1 MMIDAILAFDLARD
15 LPVPFAWNGK
25 RMRRSTFRERKRRDD
40 RVANSISA
48 RGGLRDAQGRG
59 RFRLGRSAKFVAVMV
74 LTVVLSAC
82 AASDEGKSIT
92 FTDDRGVS
100 SQPFPRNYRT
110 EVLAFLKTYLN
121 NPVGV
126 RDAVMAE
133 PVERVVGG
141 RQRYVVCLR
150 FSPRESDG
158 GYREPRERAMLFVD
172 GRLDRIL
179 ENAAEPCA
187 GLAYAPFAE
196 LEKMTR

>member
-1 MMIDAILAFDLARD
+1 
-15 LPVPFAWNGK
+15 
-25 RMRRSTFRERKRRDD
+25 
-40 RVANSISA
+40 
-48 RGGLRDAQGRG
+48 LR
-59 RFRLGRSAKFVAVMV
+59 RSAKIAAMM
-74 LTVVLSAC
+74 LLPIMLSAC
-82 AASDEGKSIT
+82 AAVDDSKPIT

-100 SQPFPRNYRT
+100 AQPFPKNYRV

-121 NPVGV
+121 DPVGV

-158 GYREPRERAMLFVD
+158 GYREPRERAILFVD
-172 GRLDRIL
+172 GRLDRII
-179 ENAAEPCA
+179 ENAVEPCA
-187 GLAYAPFAE
+187 GAAYAPFVD